1 MKYTVLGAATSGVA
15 AAVLA
20 KRTNNEVFVSEFKEA
35 SAYPEAA
42 ETFRS
47 QGVECEFGGHSEKV
61 FDCDC
66 IITSPGIKPST
77 PVIQEARRRGIPI
90 ISELEFAYG
99 FSKHT
104 IVAITGTNGKTTT
117 TALIAYVLNSGGR
130 KAVAC
135 GNIGTPLSAIVL
147 DTPRDTVL
155 VIECSSYQLDA
166 TVTFRPDVAIFLNLS
181 PDHLEYHGTVENY
194 RAAKWKIC
202 ANQRPSD
209 TLISCADD
217 TEAASVP
224 STVKSS
230 VLSFS
235 VNHPVQP
242 GMIVREGNLVFATSH
257 KEEILMPTRELRL
270 PGVHNVY
277 NSMAAALAARCLEI
291 RNEDLRD
298 SLASFSGVEHRLEFV
313 RTIGST
319 EFINDSKATNVNAT
333 WYALQSFSKPIILIA
348 GGRGDNND
356 YGLLDD
362 AVRKHVTCI
371 VCMGEEREAI
381 FDHFCT
387 LVRCIKANSMEEAV
401 NLAREQSLGND
412 VVLFSP
418 ACKSFDMFMNY
429 EHRGEVFKEAV
440 SSLS

>member
-1 MKYTVLGAATSGVA
+1 MKYTVLGAANSGTA

-20 KRTNNEVFVSEFKEA
+20 KRTNNDVFVSEFKDA
-35 SAYPEAA
+35 SVYPDAVQTLYRHSIE
-42 ETFRS
+42 S
-47 QGVECEFGGHSEKV
+47 EFGGHTERA
-61 FDCDC
+61 FECDC

-77 PVIQEARRRGIPI
+77 PVIREARKRGIPI
-90 ISELEFAYG
+90 ISELEFAFGY
-99 FSKHT
+99 SNHT
-104 IVAITGTNGKTTT
+104 IIAITGTNGKTTT
-117 TALIAYVLNSGGR
+117 TALTAFVLNNSGR
-130 KAVAC
+130 KAIAC
-135 GNIGTPLSAIVL
+135 GNIGTPLSAVVL
-147 DTPRDTVL
+147 DTPTDTVF
-155 VIECSSYQLDA
+155 VVECSSYQLDT
-166 TVTFRPDVAIFLNLS
+166 TVAFRPDIAIFLNLS
-181 PDHLEYHGTVENY
+181 PDHLEYHETVDNY

-202 ANQRPSD
+202 ANQRPTD
-209 TLISCADD
+209 VLISCADD
-217 TEAASVP
+217 MEAASIP

-235 VNHPVQP
+235 VKQPVQP
-242 GMIVREGNLVFATSH
+242 GVFVREGNIVFATTH
-257 KEEILMPTRELRL
+257 KEEILMPTRDLRL

-277 NSMAAALAARCLEI
+277 NSLAAALAARCLEI

-313 RTIGST
+313 RSLLTT
-319 EFINDSKATNVNAT
+319 EFVNDSKATNVNAT
-333 WYALQSFSKPIILIA
+333 WYAIQSFSKPIILIA

-356 YGLLDD
+356 YHLLDD

-387 LVRCIKANSMEEAV
+387 MVRCIKAESMEDAV
-401 NLAREQSLGND
+401 QKAREQSLGDD

-429 EHRGEVFKEAV
+429 EHRGEVFKDAV
-440 SSLS
+440 NALV